1 MVNLQ
6 QAKYLHTLKMSG
18 QFRAWWCMP
27 LVLALRKQRQI
38 TEFQASQ
45 VYKGSPRQ
53 LWQVTL
59 RNPNLKKHTKKQ
71 KPKKTPSVHEIL
83 FYQATPTHKRGWWNW
98 GRGGC
103 CTNPLGGLS
112 HFLFSSEVILTRQT
126 GTKDENAG
134 WCAAHLYFKA
144 TPPH

>member
-38 TEFQASQ
+38 TEFKASQ

-53 LWQVTL
+53 LWLVTL
-59 RNPNLKKHTKKQ
+59 RNPNLKKHTHKNKSQ
-71 KPKKTPSVHEIL
+71 KKTLQYMKFCFIRLHPR
-83 FYQATPTHKRGWWNW
+83 TK
-98 GRGGC
+98 GG
-103 CTNPLGGLS
+103 GGIGGGG
-112 HFLFSSEVILTRQT
+112 VVAQT
-126 GTKDENAG
+126 LLEA
-134 WCAAHLYFKA
+134 
-144 TPPH
+144 